1 MARENMTNDPIMI
14 QSSIA
19 LLQER
24 FRQLQRVKEMR
35 EERELHRM
43 QCSYYYCYEPSSR
56 FFFHFLPPTPQVW
69 SNNSQSKLLLLHHD
83 DHFQCMETPLLTPA
97 MSTTTSSTHASAKN
111 LETCNFDDV
120 DTSLHL

>member
-1 MARENMTNDPIMI
+1 MGRDNSDPIMI

-35 EERELHRM
+35 EERELLKNLIETKQQTPGMH
-43 QCSYYYCYEPSSR
+43 YNEPSSQL
-56 FFFHFLPPTPQVW
+56 FFHFLPPRSPPP
-69 SNNSQSKLLLLHHD
+69 SLSLDSQIKVSGFDKSVD
-83 DHFQCMETPLLTPA
+83 SPLLMGLWPKEKPA
-97 MSTTTSSTHASAKN
+97 FTMN
-111 LETCNFDDV
+111 RFDGSDPDEDV